1 MKYLVRFFVVTS
13 LFLICTYASA
23 EQKIAFIDMKFI
35 LNNSKAG
42 KGAQDYLKKTFE
54 ESQENLNK
62 QEKNLKKEESDLL
75 SKKST
80 LTKEEYKTKSDE
92 LRKKVVE
99 YQTQRRS
106 SIENIGKERAAA
118 RKKLLDKLNPILTT
132 YAEETGIS
140 IIVDKKNVVLG
151 NNNYDITKVIIEK
164 LNKDL
169 PSLKLN

>member
-1 MKYLVRFFVVTS
+1 MF
-13 LFLICTYASA
+13 
-23 EQKIAFIDMKFI
+23 
-35 LNNSKAG
+35 
-42 KGAQDYLKKTFE
+42 
-54 ESQENLNK
+54 
-62 QEKNLKKEESDLL
+62 
-75 SKKST
+75 
-80 LTKEEYKTKSDE
+80 SDE

-132 YAEETGIS
+132 YAEENGIS